1 MDHLEELYENF
12 IDQIINDYPLTT
24 NRLSDYDE
32 AIHINQQI
40 INRISNIR
48 RYLTG
53 IGNIND
59 DVNNDVNNDVNDDVN
74 DDTRQ
79 GNFNE
84 EYINNYSEEYINDY
98 SEEYID
104 RYGIENIVTSS
115 FISTLDAPLYNQSN
129 IIDIEY
135 INSVRLQENPTIEVS
150 ENNNHIINALFNY
163 VVNTTFSDFTYTELN
178 ELDDVKITLTK
189 EQFDTFEKKDLL
201 QIENTTNCSI
211 CMEDYTNDKKVVLLK
226 CNHYYHESCIQNWL
240 CNEKVTCPI
249 CRKDTREMLEK

>member
-24 NRLSDYDE
+24 NRLSDHDE

-59 DVNNDVNNDVNDDVN
+59 DVNNDVNDDVN

-79 GNFNE
+79 DNFNEEYINNYRE
-84 EYINNYSEEYINDY
+84 EYINNYSEEYI
-98 SEEYID
+98 D
-104 RYGIENIVTSS
+104 RNGIENIVTSS

-129 IIDIEY
+129 VIDIEY
-135 INSVRLQENPTIEVS
+135 INSVRLQENPMIEVS

-201 QIENTTNCSI
+201 EIENSTNCSI

-249 CRKDTREMLEK
+249 CRKDTREMLKK